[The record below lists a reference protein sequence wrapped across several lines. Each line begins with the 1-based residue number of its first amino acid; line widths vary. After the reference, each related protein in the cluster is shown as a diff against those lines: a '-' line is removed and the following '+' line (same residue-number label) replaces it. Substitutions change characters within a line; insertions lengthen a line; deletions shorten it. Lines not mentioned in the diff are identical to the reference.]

1 MINNKK
7 KVELLA
13 PAGDFSCFMAAMNA
27 GADAVYMQ
35 ILKEDETDQMAM
47 VGMARNSIGRKDY
60 KQAVEIH
67 ELTTTTCDM
76 CGGSYAENLD
86 GAISYFV
93 LDGKRFKLAIT
104 RV

>member
-1 MINNKK
+1 MSDTFFN
-7 KVELLA
+7 EFDTL
-13 PAGDFSCFMAAMNA
+13 
-27 GADAVYMQ
+27 
-35 ILKEDETDQMAM
+35 
-47 VGMARNSIGRKDY
+47 Y